1 MRERTTAAPTRP
13 ARINSRLLP
22 PESAGDAAQLK
33 DESLAGEAGLVAGPV
48 PDPLPVEPLLLAKP
62 LLAPTTPLLLPN
74 PPLLATPP
82 HGQTGGLG
90 HAGALIDLVT
100 W

>member
-13 ARINSRLLP
+13 ARTNSRLLLLP
-22 PESAGDAAQLK
+22 DSAGDAAQLK
-33 DESLAGEAGLVAGPV
+33 DESFAGDAGLVA
-48 PDPLPVEPLLLAKP
+48 PDPLPVEPLLVAKP
-62 LLAPTTPLLLPN
+62 LLPPTTPLLLPK